1 MTPFMI
7 VSRLVLP
14 SLLAGFLLL
23 SLGYWWL
30 DNLPHE
36 IFGTTMFALLAWHIA
51 VNRSWFKQL
60 LKGRYDARRIAT
72 LALHLVLVANMVV
85 LFGTSIVISKS
96 VFAALP
102 IPDSIYLR
110 DVHWFSAYWV
120 MIIVGVHLGL
130 HWRRV
135 MNRISTMAGSA
146 GRKTLRTG
154 ALRALMVLIT
164 CFGVWSF
171 SALDVANKL
180 TFTYSLEFWDFT
192 ASVTPFF
199 LHWAGV
205 VALPAIVTH
214 YLLAW
219 WSRRRGAAIPANQ
232 RLRPSQTQGTEEGA
246 GA

>member
-1 MTPFMI
+1 MTPAVI
-7 VSRLVLP
+7 VTRLVLP

-23 SLGYWWL
+23 SLAYWWL

-36 IFGTTMFALLAWHIA
+36 VFGTALFVFLAWHVA
-51 VNRSWFKQL
+51 VNRSWFKHL
-60 LKGRYDARRIAT
+60 FKGRYDARRIVT
-72 LALHLVLVANMVV
+72 LVLHLLLIANMVV
-85 LFGTSIVISKS
+85 LLGTSIVISKS

-110 DVHWFSAYWV
+110 DIHWLSAYWV
-120 MIIVGVHLGL
+120 MIIVGIHLGL

-135 MNRISTMAGSA
+135 MNRIATIAGQASQSS
-146 GRKTLRTG
+146 LRSG
-154 ALRALMVLIT
+154 PLRALAALVA

-171 SALDVANKL
+171 SALGVLNKL

-214 YLLAW
+214 YLLVW
-219 WSRRRGAAIPANQ
+219 WPRRRGAAVPGSQ
-232 RLRPSQTQGTEEGA
+232 RRRPLQTR
-246 GA
+246 